1 MRIAV
6 RLGTL
11 LVVTACAVLPDD
23 APRPPSDAP
32 VTAQVRSGPE
42 RGSASG
48 LGCGLAV
55 TAKHVVADRDD
66 ATLSISDRTAPARV
80 VARSPHLDLAVL
92 RTEPGLLEP
101 LPFATA
107 RPGEPLSLRG
117 APDGPEEVKPG
128 TFRAPPEVIGP
139 LGAYAHGTAAGLR
152 PGFSGGPVLDA
163 HGRRVG
169 ILIGRQRR
177 APEEIVLLPESAVR
191 AEVRRLLG
199 PEALRPCANPVP

>member
-1 MRIAV
+1 MRATGSLSV
-6 RLGTL
+6 L
-11 LVVTACAVLPDD
+11 LMAAACAGPPDD
-23 APRPPSDAP
+23 APRPPSDVP
-32 VTAQVRSGPE
+32 VAAQVRSGPE

-55 TAKHVVADRDD
+55 TAKHVVGDRDD
-66 ATLSISDRTAPARV
+66 ATLSMSGRAAPARV

-101 LPFATA
+101 LPLATA

-117 APDGPEEVKPG
+117 APDGPEEAKPG
-128 TFRAPPEVIGP
+128 TFRAHPEVIGP

-152 PGFSGGPVLDA
+152 PGFSGGPALDA

-169 ILIGRQRR
+169 ILIGRRR
-177 APEEIVLLPESAVR
+177 GSPEEIVLLPESAVR
-191 AEVRRLLG
+191 AEVRRLIG
-199 PEALRPCANPVP
+199 PEALRPCARAAP